1 MNYRL
6 AVFVNVLRVTSTSE
20 HLHQFRKV
28 NQDDVNLQAD
38 QGGIHGTDE
47 VSHSSR
53 RVATLLGNVAAR
65 LKVAQDDVNLQ
76 ANQGGIRGVGTPNDS
91 KARSVQVSTGQEGWC
106 CGSTEKAVV
115 LKIDCD
121 IGQRWQGTN
130 DYLMMYVK
138 GHKNSQWYSPTF
150 QRIES
155 GDMCNVDWLGFGGY
169 FWAPGGNSPH
179 TQFCLPRGGEIVLE
193 IQGGDALM
201 VDKIYFDVMWSE
213 TVWCDKSETFS
224 IGSDNEYGMCLS
236 TDPGDVNAVGRHA
249 YGGQCT
255 NALLINVEDRTLN
268 YFNA

>member
-6 AVFVNVLRVTSTSE
+6 ALLAVSTNVLRVVSVSE
-20 HLHQFRKV
+20 HLHQFR
-28 NQDDVNLQAD
+28 
-38 QGGIHGTDE
+38 
-47 VSHSSR
+47 
-53 RVATLLGNVAAR
+53 
-65 LKVAQDDVNLQ
+65 KVAQDDVNLQ

-91 KARSVQVSTGQEGWC
+91 KARSVQVSTGQQGWF

-121 IGQRWQGTN
+121 IGQRWQSTN

-150 QRIES
+150 HRIES

-169 FWAPGGNSPH
+169 FWAPGGNSPD

-193 IQGGDALM
+193 IQGGDALI
-201 VDKIYFDVMWSE
+201 VDKIYFDVIWSE

-224 IGSDNEYGMCLS
+224 IGGDNTVGMCLS
-236 TDPGDVNAVGRHA
+236 TDPGDANVVGSHA

-255 NALLINVEDRTLN
+255 NALLINVEDRTLE